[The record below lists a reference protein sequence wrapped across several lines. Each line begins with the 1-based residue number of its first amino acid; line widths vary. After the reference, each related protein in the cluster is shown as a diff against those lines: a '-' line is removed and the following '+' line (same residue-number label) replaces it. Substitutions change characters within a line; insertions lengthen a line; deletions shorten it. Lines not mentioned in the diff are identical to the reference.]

1 MKNKRYKKEETVLSC
16 SGVEFLSKTQADDG
30 KAGSQN
36 GSVLRCS
43 FHDCLG

>member
-1 MKNKRYKKEETVLSC
+1 MKNKRYKKDETVLPC
-16 SGVEFLSKTQADDG
+16 FGVEFLAKHKLMMG

-43 FHDCLG
+43 FRDCLG

>member
-30 KAGSQN
+30 KEGWLTEWLSAEVQ
-36 GSVLRCS
+36 LP
-43 FHDCLG
+43 